1 MAINK
6 YVKGSTKRLSENF
19 LASEF
24 MCKGTACCSS
34 GLIDEKLV
42 EILQKIRDHFDK
54 PVTINSAYRCPKHN
68 EKVGGSSGSYHTYGQ
83 AADIKVKDTAPAEVA
98 KYAESIGV
106 LGIGL
111 YETDAD
117 GYFVHIDTRTK
128 KAYWYGQKQLRRDT
142 FGGAVEKPVKTVE
155 ISLPVLQVGDR
166 GASVKALQLLLIGNK
181 QSVGSAGADG
191 IFGSGTFAAL
201 RIYQKQN
208 GLAVSGVCDA
218 ATWKKLMRG

>member
-1 MAINK
+1 MAIKK

-24 MCKGTACCSS
+24 MCKGKACCSS
-34 GLIDEKLV
+34 GLIDDELV
-42 EILQKIRDHFDK
+42 KILQQIRDHFGK

-68 EKVGGSSGSYHTYGQ
+68 EKVGGSSGSYHKYGQ

-128 KAYWYGQKQLRRDT
+128 KYFWYGQKQLRRET

-155 ISLPVLQVGDR
+155 ISLPVLQLGDR
-166 GASVKALQLLLIGNK
+166 GAYVKALQILLGSHGI
-181 QSVGSAGADG
+181 SVGVAGVDG
-191 IFGSGTFAAL
+191 IFGAGTFEAL
-201 RIYQKQN
+201 RIYQKQK
-208 GLAVSGVCDA
+208 GLPVTGICDA
-218 ATWKKLMRG
+218 DTWESVVRG